1 MKGDIPL
8 FDLGTSLG
16 TDIGSKTN
24 EADALGINSGMS
36 SFANPLSGAGLVGP
50 GSHQEELVLNYMEM
64 PKEMDTFDI
73 PVLPESDELSEHPQA
88 AAALQQ
94 LQLLL
99 DVTADRMAIAQD
111 GATEGGALIEGTQK
125 LSLDGIEPGA
135 CSLLYQTLGEGEV
148 ALMILNDQLT
158 TRLRVQETVLAG
170 VWWIQQLDDQQ
181 QLQSQWLEVGAIPE
195 AVLDE
200 AFPPQTPNT
209 FELGPLPGNL
219 LNGASVVL
227 ELLEKAAEHA
237 RTPLQQPHVVN
248 LSLLPFSPEDQNFLH
263 QRLGGGRVAILS
275 RGYGNCRIHSTAVA
289 GVWSVQY
296 FNSTDQLILDTL
308 EVIAVPQVAC
318 AAREDL
324 EDSAERLRE
333 IFDALMPAEE
343 A

>member
-8 FDLGTSLG
+8 FDLGSSLG
-16 TDIGSKTN
+16 TDIGAKTN

-50 GSHQEELVLNYMEM
+50 GSHQEEMVLNYMEM

-73 PVLPESDELSEHPQA
+73 PVLPESDELAEHPQA
-88 AAALQQ
+88 EQALRQLQQ
-94 LQLLL
+94 LLNVAAERL
-99 DVTADRMAIAQD
+99 VA
-111 GATEGGALIEGTQK
+111 GEGSEK
-125 LSLDGIEPGA
+125 LVLDGIEPDA

-148 ALMILNDQLT
+148 ALMLLNNNMT

-170 VWWIQQLDDQQ
+170 VWWIQQLDDDQK
-181 QLQSQWLEVGAIPE
+181 LVSQWLEVGAIPQ
-195 AVLDE
+195 AVLSD
-200 AFPPQTPNT
+200 AFPAVTEQT
-209 FELGPLPGNL
+209 FELGQLPANL

-227 ELLEKAAEHA
+227 ELLDKASVHAES
-237 RTPLQQPHVVN
+237 PLKEPHVVN

-263 QRLGGGRVAILS
+263 QRLGAGRVVILS

-289 GVWSVQY
+289 GIWSVQY
-296 FNSTDQLILDTL
+296 FNSTDQMILDTL

-324 EDSAERLRE
+324 EDSAERLQE
-333 IFDALMPAEE
+333 IFEALLPAEE